1 MWLVLTYLLMT
12 ILVLLVSV
20 HLIIKMLFEKIIP
33 YNTREAIVMSEAY
46 RQVEDLDTSKKY
58 LHLLKE
64 TIKRLQVNQ
73 TTPLLQTP
81 LFEWNGV
88 NSTCWIFEQ
97 YRATHIVH
105 TYLILAARD
114 LYHQQQFKEAKR
126 LLETAV
132 SLMKELIQLQW
143 YKTPYVH
150 SMPEMQVA
158 YKVSRLF
165 ATKSLYFANMNAYK
179 ATPAA
184 ALLAYQLQEISNR
197 LWKATA
203 NLDFE
208 NRLKAEYH
216 YSVALTNTNFQ
227 KSLSHIVAAVS
238 IVNKHYLTAPHIVEL
253 CNSKEESNRRV
264 HYESVTSVSTP
275 LLSVDDALSKC

>member
-1 MWLVLTYLLMT
+1 
-12 ILVLLVSV
+12 
-20 HLIIKMLFEKIIP
+20 MLFEKIIP
-33 YNTREAIVMSEAY
+33 YNTVEAIAMSEAY
-46 RQVEDLDTSKKY
+46 RQVEDLDTSRKY
-58 LHLLKE
+58 LQLLKE
-64 TIKRLQVNQ
+64 TIQRLRVNQ

-88 NSTCWIFEQ
+88 NSSCWIFEQ
-97 YRATHIVH
+97 YRATHDVH
-105 TYLILAARD
+105 TYLLIAARD
-114 LYHQQQFKEAKR
+114 MYHQQQFKDAKR
-126 LLETAV
+126 LLENAV

-143 YKTPYVH
+143 YKTPYVY

-165 ATKSLYFANMNAYK
+165 ATKSLYFANMNAFK

-197 LWKATA
+197 LWKSTS

-208 NRLKAEYH
+208 NRLQAEYH
-216 YSVALTNTNFQ
+216 YSVSLTNSDFQ
-227 KSLSHIVAAVS
+227 KSLSHSVAALS
-238 IVNKHYLTAPHIVEL
+238 IVNKYYLSAPHIVEL

-264 HYESVTSVSTP
+264 HYESVTSVSATV
-275 LLSVDDALSKC
+275 LTLDDALSKC